1 MEKKDNERKRTKRPG
16 QPGARRRALGD
27 FLFWNVIYLDQPRVN
42 EALGIGPERIQKGLA
57 KKARM
62 YFHRPPSLPSP
73 AKPCCLPV
81 FLLHTHRAPHLFGF
95 LSFFFFYP
103 FGVYLLRAMA
113 DNNTHKDDD
122 DDNNR
127 DAAIGLLATHQEQ
140 PAETPAGDA
149 VVPMDTIGG
158 QDGDDCTV
166 VLEHGTVPDT
176 NASVSSPT
184 EPDGLHTGNAAGTA
198 ANERCGAQDPPLCLG
213 IVEACEPQ
221 RSGLYMPY
229 GMSDEAL
236 NSMLMSTIESIGPL
250 YPDDPDENDPYGD
263 DQYGDTG
270 DGDDDDDDD
279 GSRPVNITLDE
290 DSNPLYGGDH
300 QHHRTDHQRTEKTAG
315 RERPPVEDEPL
326 AKRRQVEEQIEAP
339 PRPRRGR
346 PPGRTSGPRPQ
357 TQSSSSRLALSALHK
372 RFVRESSDAAAREVC
387 EVRLVGVRHNAIDRQ
402 DDGNRHVDHNGVR
415 LSTADDGALPPA
427 LSFRRLLDTESAMRE
442 YTCIVERCGRRFT
455 CANQNALIACGPQR
469 RAPPPGRDGDNNDD
483 DAVDSQDADTAID
496 PAVDGVPVDGFV
508 CPLHG
513 ARHAYCA
520 SCLIT
525 HMELDLP
532 LDDDDSD
539 HDLEGRW
546 PVRCPGFTSVWLTQP
561 PPPVG
566 ARPLPRGGSVAA
578 VDPSVIA
585 SGTVVRC
592 PFVLGPRFVR
602 ALVERCRPAALQRA
616 FGVTFGMA
624 CEAVAH
630 DPDIATVGEDDD
642 FHSVDLYNT
651 ALPGSAL
658 DGADQDHREEDEVD
672 DGVNSDRHRAL
683 RLTRQKGLARLR
695 AMAEAEYRRRAT
707 TTNPQYWISTC
718 PYDGCNATVHLD
730 RMFAF
735 NMVCLVCQACK
746 RCYCSGCRET
756 LANDGSPEDAA
767 LRRQHEVGCYTYA
780 HAPWFDK
787 DVGFLERVLR
797 DPATAAAAVDPARP
811 SRADGGASQA
821 ARPRTVIEIL
831 LDAGGGAAVRR
842 AIAARI
848 AECLVRA
855 DHNGSTQRCPTCHR
869 RTNMNDARAPTRDAT
884 IAALARAHAT
894 RNLAAAHNHA
904 HRLAGVYST
913 LVDWCA
919 CGTVWCYVCERV
931 CPVSRAQTKAAEVV
945 KAVDWIDMSSSLVSY
960 GVLAAEFDP
969 PAPPAPSASMSS
981 SSSSARDTTQAT
993 LTSSRPLSGAVAAE
1007 GALDVAWAEREMAR
1021 VYWHEAPEYGPWR
1034 HTADWARHARL
1045 ARCGGDPLWA
1055 KRWPACP
1062 PSMADL
1068 GDIAG
1073 CGFTLASGCSS
1084 QPLSATARAR
1094 AGRSNTDRFHAI
1106 KRHRLTEEVMR
1117 CVDAVPWIDT
1127 DMIAAVRDW
1136 LPDHVW
1142 QRAVRSGG
1150 PAWAALH
1157 NAQGQQQQQQRRQ
1170 HQTLMFDLEQ
1180 TLRQHCPPTTP
1191 ASTQVEDLDVYP
1203 SWVSM
1208 LDSVPPGPLH

>member
-1 MEKKDNERKRTKRPG
+1 M
-16 QPGARRRALGD
+16 
-27 FLFWNVIYLDQPRVN
+27 
-42 EALGIGPERIQKGLA
+42 
-57 KKARM
+57 
-62 YFHRPPSLPSP
+62 S
-73 AKPCCLPV
+73 
-81 FLLHTHRAPHLFGF
+81 
-95 LSFFFFYP
+95 
-103 FGVYLLRAMA
+103 MA
-113 DNNTHKDDD
+113 DNTHKDDD
-122 DDNNR
+122 DNNR
-127 DAAIGLLATHQEQ
+127 NTAIGLLATHQEQ
-140 PAETPAGDA
+140 PAETPEGDTA
-149 VVPMDTIGG
+149 VVAMDTTEE
-158 QDGDDCTV
+158 QDGRDCTV

-176 NASVSSPT
+176 NVSTPSPT
-184 EPDGLHTGNAAGTA
+184 ESQTSNAAGTA
-198 ANERCGAQDPPLCLG
+198 ANERGSVRDASLCLG
-213 IVEACEPQ
+213 VVEACEPQ

-229 GMSDEAL
+229 DMSDEAL

-250 YPDDPDENDPYGD
+250 YPDEDDPYGD
-263 DQYGDTG
+263 DQYGGAGDG
-270 DGDDDDDDD
+270 DGDDDDDNDD
-279 GSRPVNITLDE
+279 DSRPVNVPLNAE
-290 DSNPLYGGDH
+290 SNPLYGGDH
-300 QHHRTDHQRTEKTAG
+300 QHHRMDRQRTEKTAG
-315 RERPPVEDEPL
+315 RERPPAEDEPL

-357 TQSSSSRLALSALHK
+357 TQSSSRLALSALHK

-427 LSFRRLLDTESAMRE
+427 LSFRRLLDAESAARV
-442 YTCIVERCGRRFT
+442 YTCVGERCGRRFACT
-455 CANQNALIACGPQR
+455 NQNAPIACGPQR
-469 RAPPPGRDGDNNDD
+469 RAPPPPGRDGDNNDD
-483 DAVDSQDADTAID
+483 DALDGQDADTAVD

-520 SCLIT
+520 SCLIA

-539 HDLEGRW
+539 HVLEGRW

-566 ARPLPRGGSVAA
+566 TRPLPRGGSVAA

-585 SGTVVRC
+585 SSTIARC

-602 ALVERCRPAALQRA
+602 ALVERCRPAAIQRA

-624 CEAVAH
+624 CEAVAD

-651 ALPGSAL
+651 ALPGTAL
-658 DGADQDHREEDEVD
+658 DDADQDRRGGD
-672 DGVNSDRHRAL
+672 DVNDNDDDDVNSDRHRAL
-683 RLTRQKGLARLR
+683 RLTRQKGLTRLR

-746 RCYCSGCRET
+746 RCYCSGCREP

-767 LRRQHEVGCYTYA
+767 LRRQHEIGCYTYA

-797 DPATAAAAVDPARP
+797 DPATAAAADPARP
-811 SRADGGASQA
+811 PRTDGGASQA

-931 CPVSRAQTKAAEVV
+931 CPVSRAQAKAAEVV
-945 KAVDWIDMSSSLVSY
+945 KAVEWIDTSASLVSY
-960 GVLAAEFDP
+960 GVLSSEFDP
-969 PAPPAPSASMSS
+969 PAPPVPCSS
-981 SSSSARDTTQAT
+981 STASS
-993 LTSSRPLSGAVAAE
+993 TSVGADV
-1007 GALDVAWAEREMAR
+1007 GNGTLDVAWAEREMAR

-1034 HTADWARHARL
+1034 HTADWARHVRSS
-1045 ARCGGDPLWA
+1045 RCGGDPLWA

-1068 GDIAG
+1068 GDLAG
-1073 CGFTLASGCSS
+1073 CGFVPASGASSLS
-1084 QPLSATARAR
+1084 QPVLAAARAR
-1094 AGRSNTDRFHAI
+1094 AGRSNIERFHAI
-1106 KRHRLTEEVMR
+1106 KRRRLTEEIIR
-1117 CVDAVPWIDT
+1117 CVDSVPWIDA

-1142 QRAVRSGG
+1142 QRAVHIGG
-1150 PAWAALH
+1150 HAWTAAH
-1157 NAQGQQQQQQRRQ
+1157 KARGQQQQQTRQQSLRRQ
-1170 HQTLMFDLEQ
+1170 QQEERQQHRTLLFDLDQ
-1180 TLRQHCPPTTP
+1180 TLRQHCPPVTP
-1191 ASTQVEDLDVYP
+1191 ATTQIEDLDVYP

-1208 LDSVPPGPLH
+1208 LDPVAPGPLH

>member
-1 MEKKDNERKRTKRPG
+1 
-16 QPGARRRALGD
+16 
-27 FLFWNVIYLDQPRVN
+27 
-42 EALGIGPERIQKGLA
+42 
-57 KKARM
+57 
-62 YFHRPPSLPSP
+62 
-73 AKPCCLPV
+73 
-81 FLLHTHRAPHLFGF
+81 
-95 LSFFFFYP
+95 
-103 FGVYLLRAMA
+103 MA
-113 DNNTHKDDD
+113 DNTHKDDD
-122 DDNNR
+122 DNNP
-127 DAAIGLLATHQEQ
+127 ATGLLASHQK
-140 PAETPAGDA
+140 PSSETFAGDA
-149 VVPMDTIGG
+149 VVAMDTAEEQDIG
-158 QDGDDCTV
+158 DSTI
-166 VLEHGTVPDT
+166 VLEHGTVSDANTSMSLSNEPNGLRSG
-176 NASVSSPT
+176 NASGPF
-184 EPDGLHTGNAAGTA
+184 
-198 ANERCGAQDPPLCLG
+198 ANERDSAQDAPLCLDV
-213 IVEACEPQ
+213 VEACEPQ

-236 NSMLMSTIESIGPL
+236 NSMLMSTIDSIGPL
-250 YPDDPDENDPYGD
+250 YPDDPDENDPYDD
-263 DQYGDTG
+263 DQYGDAG
-270 DGDDDDDDD
+270 NNNDDDDD
-279 GSRPVNITLDE
+279 GGPTNVPLD
-290 DSNPLYGGDH
+290 DYGNQH
-300 QHHRTDHQRTEKTAG
+300 QQHHQQHTEKTVE
-315 RERPPVEDEPL
+315 RERPPAEDEPL
-326 AKRRQVEEQIEAP
+326 AKRRQVEEHIDAP

-346 PPGRTSGPRPQ
+346 PPGRTSGPRAQ
-357 TQSSSSRLALSALHK
+357 TQSSRLALSALHK
-372 RFVRESSDAAAREVC
+372 RFVRESSDVVAREVC
-387 EVRLVGVRHNAIDRQ
+387 EVRLVGARHNAIDRQ

-427 LSFRRLLDTESAMRE
+427 LSFRRLLDAESIARV
-442 YTCIVERCGRRFT
+442 YTCVGERCGRRFACT
-455 CANQNALIACGPQR
+455 NQNALIACGPQR
-469 RAPPPGRDGDNNDD
+469 CVPPGRDGDNDND
-483 DAVDSQDADTAID
+483 ALDSQDADTAID

-520 SCLIT
+520 SCLIA

-532 LDDDDSD
+532 LDDDDSN
-539 HDLEGRW
+539 HVLEGRW

-566 ARPLPRGGSVAA
+566 TRPLPRGGSVAA

-585 SGTVVRC
+585 SSTIARC

-602 ALVERCRPAALQRA
+602 ALVERCRPTAIQRA

-624 CEAVAH
+624 CEAVAD

-642 FHSVDLYNT
+642 YHLASLYNT

-658 DGADQDHREEDEVD
+658 GDAHEGAHQDHNQDVEDD
-672 DGVNSDRHRAL
+672 DDDMNSDRHRAL

-767 LRRQHEVGCYTYA
+767 LRRQHEIGCYTYA

-797 DPATAAAAVDPARP
+797 DPVTTAAVDLARP
-811 SRADGGASQA
+811 SSADGGASQA

-869 RTNMNDARAPTRDAT
+869 RTNMNDARAPTRDAA

-919 CGTVWCYVCERV
+919 CGTVWCYICERV
-931 CPVSRAQTKAAEVV
+931 CPVSRAQAKAAEVV
-945 KAVDWIDMSSSLVSY
+945 KEIDWIDMSSSLVSY
-960 GVLAAEFDP
+960 GVLATEFDP
-969 PAPPAPSASMSS
+969 PAPPTPGVSVSS
-981 SSSSARDTTQAT
+981 SSSSSTTTKNATQST
-993 LTSSRPLSGAVAAE
+993 LTLARPLLSDTVAE

-1034 HTADWARHARL
+1034 HTADWARQVKL
-1045 ARCGGDPLWA
+1045 ARCGADPLWA

-1073 CGFTLASGCSS
+1073 CGFTLASGCATGSS
-1084 QPLSATARAR
+1084 QYLSATARAR
-1094 AGRSNTDRFHAI
+1094 AGRSNIERFHAI
-1106 KRHRLTEEVMR
+1106 KRHRLTEEIMR

-1127 DMIAAVRDW
+1127 GMIAAVRDW

-1157 NAQGQQQQQQRRQ
+1157 NSAQGRQQQRQHQKQQ
-1170 HQTLMFDLEQ
+1170 HQTMLFDLEQ

-1191 ASTQVEDLDVYP
+1191 ASTQVDDLDVYP

-1208 LDSVPPGPLH
+1208 LDPVPSGPLH